1 MNCPAAGRRPANFH
15 KRNYLLSVNTTD
27 FEKTTIQAHSALLTQ
42 TVLAR
47 SVVLIVRQLYSR
59 DTRRQFCP
67 PHHWINDKIVL
78 PQDRYQDISFRRSR
92 IRGEH

>member
-1 MNCPAAGRRPANFH
+1 MG
-15 KRNYLLSVNTTD
+15 
-27 FEKTTIQAHSALLTQ
+27 
-42 TVLAR
+42 R

-92 IRGEH
+92 IRGEQGEDTTLA

>member
-1 MNCPAAGRRPANFH
+1 MR
-15 KRNYLLSVNTTD
+15 T
-27 FEKTTIQAHSALLTQ
+27 LLTQ
-42 TVLAR
+42 TVSYAR

-92 IRGEH
+92 IRGEQGEATTLTCLKNRDSNEGYPKVRNHGEGPY

>member
-1 MNCPAAGRRPANFH
+1 MR
-15 KRNYLLSVNTTD
+15 T
-27 FEKTTIQAHSALLTQ
+27 LLTL
-42 TVLAR
+42 TVSYAR

-92 IRGEH
+92 IRGEQGEDTTLVLQTNPSVKLYNHGEGPY

>member
-1 MNCPAAGRRPANFH
+1 MS
-15 KRNYLLSVNTTD
+15 Y
-27 FEKTTIQAHSALLTQ
+27 
-42 TVLAR
+42 AR

-92 IRGEH
+92 IRGEQGEDTTHLLHV

>member
-1 MNCPAAGRRPANFH
+1 M
-15 KRNYLLSVNTTD
+15 
-27 FEKTTIQAHSALLTQ
+27 LTL
-42 TVLAR
+42 TVSYGR